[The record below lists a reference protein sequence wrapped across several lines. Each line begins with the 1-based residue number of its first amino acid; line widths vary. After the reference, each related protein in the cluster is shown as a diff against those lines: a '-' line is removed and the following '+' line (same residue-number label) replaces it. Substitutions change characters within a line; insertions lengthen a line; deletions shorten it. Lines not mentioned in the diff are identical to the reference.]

1 MSFDILLKIHLFSV
15 AFWFGILGAELIIE
29 RNRTLSAL
37 HSKAVAHQHFWI
49 DMLFETPAFVIVLIT
64 GLLMINPQQTDLFYW
79 AKVAFGLIAVGGNIL
94 CTIAIVKRKLASD
107 DDNRADVIRHSKFV
121 DKLSAVAAPAGVL
134 ALLLAAF
141 AI

>member
-64 GLLMINPQQTDLFYW
+64 GLLMINPQQTRPFLLGKSGVW
-79 AKVAFGLIAVGGNIL
+79 AYCCWRQYPVHH
-94 CTIAIVKRKLASD
+94 CHR
-107 DDNRADVIRHSKFV
+107 
-121 DKLSAVAAPAGVL
+121 
-134 ALLLAAF
+134 
-141 AI
+141 